1 LNKKISLVEA
11 NTASKIDQ
19 LSTNLKEMVEANQK
33 MIYDN
38 EFKLEAVNK
47 QLQDLTDTNRIQYND
62 LKDTFHQ

>member
-1 LNKKISLVEA
+1 MNKKISLVEA

-47 QLQDLTDTNRIQYND
+47 QLQDLTDTNRNQYND
-62 LKDTFHQ
+62 LKDSFHQ